1 MPTRICIPHP
11 HPARTGGVRVRGFTL
26 IELIMVIVMLG
37 VLAVFAAP
45 RMFDSS
51 AFNARGLHDITLS
64 YLRYAQ
70 KTAIA
75 QRRTVG
81 VIFTSNSVSLSI
93 DATQP
98 KNEALFKSCIPA
110 GSCPALMGPDGKAS
124 GSVAGIGYAAATMGG
139 VTCLATPAGF
149 NFDALGQPVN
159 TSGTPIATAQCM
171 QVANAANAIT
181 VEAATGYV
189 HE

>member
-1 MPTRICIPHP
+1 MRP
-11 HPARTGGVRVRGFTL
+11 RGFTL

-37 VLAVFAAP
+37 VLAVVAAP

-51 AFNARGLHDITLS
+51 AFNARGLHDTTLA

-75 QRRTVG
+75 QRRTVC
-81 VIFTSNSVSLSI
+81 VNFTSSSVDLRI
-93 DATQP
+93 G
-98 KNEALFKSCIPA
+98 KNANDLGFVNCAGANGSALN
-110 GSCPALMGPDGKAS
+110 GPDGKAAASVS
-124 GSVAGIGYAAATMGG
+124 GVSYAAATVGG
-139 VTCLATPAGF
+139 ISCLATPAAF

-159 TSGTPIATAQCM
+159 TSGAAIATAQCM

>member
-1 MPTRICIPHP
+1 MPTRSCISLQ
-11 HPARTGGVRVRGFTL
+11 HPARAGRRRVRGFTL

-75 QRRTVG
+75 QRRTVCVG
-81 VIFTSNSVSLSI
+81 FTGNSVSLRI
-93 DATQP
+93 A
-98 KNEALFKSCIPA
+98 KNPGVFDCA
-110 GSCPALMGPDGKAS
+110 GANGDVLNGADGKAS
-124 GSVAGIGYAAATMGG
+124 GSVSGVSYAAATVGG